1 MKKEES
7 SFFLLEM
14 TYALELLD
22 SFPLLPYRAAFH
34 YPGTHFTSGLELMVI
49 YCKLILA
56 TIFWGGTF
64 TAGRLLAQDM
74 GPFSAGFLRFLVAS
88 LILAA
93 VALRTESGFTAI
105 RKDQWLWVILLGLTG
120 VFAYNLLFFL
130 GLKTVIAGRAALIV
144 ATNPIFITLLSA
156 LLFKDRITPLKG
168 LGILV
173 CVLGASVV
181 ISRGNPASIVQDGVG
196 WGELFLLGCVASWTA
211 YSLIGKRAMRDLSP
225 LTAVT
230 WSCIIGAALLLPP
243 ALAEG
248 LLQNL
253 GGFST
258 VDWASIL
265 YLGIFGTGLGFFWYY
280 QGIKAIGTTRAGVF
294 INLVPVSAVL
304 LGFFVL
310 GEPVSLSLLV
320 GALLVLAGLTL
331 TNLQGLLQLRSRAL
345 HPGIQR

>member
-1 MKKEES
+1 
-7 SFFLLEM
+7 
-14 TYALELLD
+14 
-22 SFPLLPYRAAFH
+22 
-34 YPGTHFTSGLELMVI
+34 MVI

-64 TAGRLLAQDM
+64 IAGRLLAQDM

-88 LILAA
+88 IILLG
-93 VALRTESGFTAI
+93 VSLRTERRLPSG
-105 RKDQWLWVILLGLTG
+105 REQWIWVTLLGLTG
-120 VFAYNLLFFL
+120 VFTYNVLFFQ

-144 ATNPIFITLLSA
+144 ATNPIFITLFSA
-156 LLFKDRITPLKG
+156 LLFRERLTTLKG

-181 ISRGNPASIVQDGVG
+181 ISRGHPAMIFQDGMG
-196 WGELFLLGCVASWTA
+196 WGEIFMLGCVASWTA
-211 YSLIGKRAMRDLSP
+211 YSLIGKRAMRDLTP

-230 WSCIIGAALLLPP
+230 WSCIIGGALLLPP

-248 LLQNL
+248 LVGNL
-253 GGFST
+253 PTFSI
-258 VDWASIL
+258 VDWASIV
-265 YLGIFGTGLGFFWYY
+265 YLGVFGTGLGFFWYY

-310 GEPVSLSLLV
+310 KEPISISLLV
-320 GALLVLAGLTL
+320 GALLVLTGLTL
-331 TNLQGLLQLRSRAL
+331 TNLQGLLQFRANGL
-345 HPGIQR
+345 HVGSTR